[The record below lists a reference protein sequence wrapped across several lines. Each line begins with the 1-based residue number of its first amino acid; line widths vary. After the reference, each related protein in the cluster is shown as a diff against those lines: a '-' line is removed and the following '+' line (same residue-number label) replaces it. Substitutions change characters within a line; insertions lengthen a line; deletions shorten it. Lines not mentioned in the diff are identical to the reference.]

1 VLADLQLIAIG
12 IGVGFMMSAP
22 VGPVN
27 ILCIHRTL
35 AHGFWG
41 GLGAGL
47 GAVLSDAFV
56 ALIAAAGITA
66 ISSAMVTY
74 RSQLELFG
82 GLIMIAFGLYM
93 LLAARRDQDDSAGE
107 DEERSFLWTI
117 PQTFLLTITN
127 PGAVLGLFTVF
138 GSVGTITG
146 IQNSMDAL
154 KLVAGIVI
162 GGLMWWAVL
171 SLLVALLRDRISTK
185 SLAIFSWL
193 AAIGLMLFGLAL
205 LGHVAWTE
213 LRPNVGS

>member
-1 VLADLQLIAIG
+1 
-12 IGVGFMMSAP
+12 MMSAP

-35 AHGFWG
+35 ERGFLG

-82 GLIMIAFGLYM
+82 GLVMIAFGLFM
-93 LLAARRDQDDSAGE
+93 LITAAREEDESSGE

-127 PGAVLGLFTVF
+127 PGAVLGLFAVF

-146 IQNSMDAL
+146 IQNSTDAL
-154 KLVAGIVI
+154 KLAAGVVL
-162 GGLMWWAVL
+162 GGLMWWTAL
-171 SLLVALLRDRISTK
+171 ALLVALLRDRISTK
-185 SLAIFSWL
+185 KLAIFSWL
-193 AAIGLMLFGLAL
+193 AAVGLVLFGVAL

-213 LRPNVGS
+213 FRPGDLPKP